1 MGLDVALT
9 LLVAAV
15 VAYTLVW
22 RAWRP
27 WSESHVLEPNPVT
40 IDSPGSPEW
49 VALQDRRREIDDDP
63 LLTDAARADLVNDWR
78 AMAEE
83 LKPRLMGSA
92 SAPSPTRHAWGLSFW
107 KSAQVTSVAAFALA
121 IVLLALI
128 GGFRQGAFDWP
139 GRTGG
144 TAPAATASA
153 PGSAM
158 SHPGDGV
165 GLADRVAGLK
175 LRLESNPDDLQGW
188 VLLARSLANMNDFQ
202 GAAQALRRAQQLN
215 PEHPT
220 LLADLADMV
229 AMTQDKSLLGEPEA
243 LIEKALQNDPNH
255 EKALALA
262 ASAAEQRGDQAKAQQ
277 YWSRFSEVQQQSLR
291 NTGTSSPAA
300 APVSAPVESNVGLS
314 IKATVLLPSSF
325 RRGLGGA
332 EVLFVVVKAQP
343 GPGMPLAALR
353 IPASALGQNEI
364 AVELN
369 DQHVLQAAQTN
380 AIAYPLYLQARLA
393 KQGTAQPDPADRSS
407 DWLQLKSPSDAL
419 NAVLELK

>member
-153 PGSAM
+153 PGSATFARAAFA
-158 SHPGDGV
+158 PAGV
-165 GLADRVAGLK
+165 VRAVAC
-175 LRLESNPDDLQGW
+175 
-188 VLLARSLANMNDFQ
+188 
-202 GAAQALRRAQQLN
+202 
-215 PEHPT
+215 T
-220 LLADLADMV
+220 
-229 AMTQDKSLLGEPEA
+229 T
-243 LIEKALQNDPNH
+243 
-255 EKALALA
+255 
-262 ASAAEQRGDQAKAQQ
+262 ASAVPKSRHHHSARASPIRAARRRRVRFIEAPRGG
-277 YWSRFSEVQQQSLR
+277 S
-291 NTGTSSPAA
+291 TG
-300 APVSAPVESNVGLS
+300 
-314 IKATVLLPSSF
+314 
-325 RRGLGGA
+325 
-332 EVLFVVVKAQP
+332 
-343 GPGMPLAALR
+343 
-353 IPASALGQNEI
+353 
-364 AVELN
+364 
-369 DQHVLQAAQTN
+369 
-380 AIAYPLYLQARLA
+380 
-393 KQGTAQPDPADRSS
+393 
-407 DWLQLKSPSDAL
+407 
-419 NAVLELK
+419 

>member
-27 WSESHVLEPNPVT
+27 WSDTHALEPNPVT

-107 KSAQVTSVAAFALA
+107 KSAQFTSVAAFALA

-291 NTGTSSPAA
+291 NTGT
-300 APVSAPVESNVGLS
+300 
-314 IKATVLLPSSF
+314 
-325 RRGLGGA
+325 
-332 EVLFVVVKAQP
+332 
-343 GPGMPLAALR
+343 
-353 IPASALGQNEI
+353 
-364 AVELN
+364 
-369 DQHVLQAAQTN
+369 
-380 AIAYPLYLQARLA
+380 
-393 KQGTAQPDPADRSS
+393 
-407 DWLQLKSPSDAL
+407 
-419 NAVLELK
+419 